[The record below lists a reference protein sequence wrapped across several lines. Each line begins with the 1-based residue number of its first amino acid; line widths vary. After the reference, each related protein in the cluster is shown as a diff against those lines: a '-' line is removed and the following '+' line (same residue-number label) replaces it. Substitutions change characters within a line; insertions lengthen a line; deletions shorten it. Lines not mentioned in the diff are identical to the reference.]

1 MRKCAGNNTH
11 EWGFDA
17 IFDVKC
23 PNCGC
28 LVEFFKDEINR
39 RCQQCTKSVL
49 NDRKD
54 YGCGQW
60 CSSSSNHMRS
70 YCPKFKRSKS
80 RFYGHYI

>member
-1 MRKCAGNNTH
+1 MRKCAGNNTQ

-39 RCQQCTKSVL
+39 RFSSVQNL
-49 NDRKD
+49 
-54 YGCGQW
+54 
-60 CSSSSNHMRS
+60 
-70 YCPKFKRSKS
+70 F
-80 RFYGHYI
+80 